1 MKIQVLALLLA
12 LSCSCGSRHSTVR
25 ESASVDFRRETIS
38 VDSLASYLSLTSSS
52 EIDTVEITVRLDS
65 LQRPR
70 HVSVKARGVRRR
82 DSLTQHTRRTI
93 DSQISDSIISRKNS
107 GSDNRKST
115 SLSLWP
121 LYTAIILLLITSLM
135 FKKS

>member
-1 MKIQVLALLLA
+1 MKIQILALLLT
-12 LSCSCGSRHSTVR
+12 LSCSCGSRHTTVR

-38 VDSLASYLSLTSSS
+38 VDSLTSYLNLTSSA
-52 EIDTVEITVRLDS
+52 EIDTVEITIRLDS

-70 HVSVKARGVRRR
+70 HVSVKAKGVRRR
-82 DSLTQHTRRTI
+82 DSLTQHTRRTV
-93 DSQISDSIISRKNS
+93 DRQISDSISSRKNNRS
-107 GSDNRKST
+107 VNRKST

-121 LYTAIILLLITSLM
+121 LYIAIILLLITSLM